1 MVGISATCKEYVGS
15 GGRKAVERKIEFIFE
30 FYWNNNALPSLAA
43 IRDGNGGQQKRQQRS
58 RIESVFIIH
67 SSEN

>member
-1 MVGISATCKEYVGS
+1 MKILIGIHFS
-15 GGRKAVERKIEFIFE
+15 F
-30 FYWNNNALPSLAA
+30 LPSLAA

-58 RIESVFIIH
+58 RIESEFIVG